1 MRIGIAASRVAEA
14 KLLRAAVLLKRE
26 HQVIWMT
33 DSGAAA
39 VELSAKDTPDLLLM
53 GLRARAEAVD
63 AIRRIMASTPCGILI
78 VTASVQR
85 DTGRVFEA
93 MGHGAMDVVDMPA
106 SPSLEDATELL
117 ERISIVSRL
126 VGDKTVAQVPVCD
139 SRSAASDSWPL
150 VAIGASTGG
159 PAAVAQLLRA
169 LPQDFPAAIVLI
181 QHVDA
186 QFAHGMADWLN
197 QQSALPVAVA
207 REGQRL
213 APGHVLLAGTSDH
226 LVLKAPQHL
235 GYTSEPRQSVYRPSV
250 DVFFESVR
258 RYWRGDAVGVL
269 LTGMGGDGARGLKAL
284 RTGGHHTIAQD
295 QDSSVVYG
303 MPKAAATLNAA
314 VDILPMDRIAAR
326 LVAVVAERTR
336 PQRA

>member
-1 MRIGIAASRVAEA
+1 MRIGIVASRLAEA
-14 KLLRAAVLLKRE
+14 KLLRAAVLIKSE

-33 DSGAAA
+33 DSGGDA

-53 GLRARAEAVD
+53 GLRARTEAVD
-63 AIRRIMASTPCGILI
+63 ATRRIMASTPCGILI
-78 VTASVQR
+78 VTACVQR
-85 DTGRVFEA
+85 DTARVFEA
-93 MGHGAMDVVDMPA
+93 MGHGALDVVNMPA
-106 SPSLEDATELL
+106 SPSPEGARELL

-126 VGDKTVAQVPVCD
+126 VGDKTSALVPVGD
-139 SRSAASDSWPL
+139 SRSAVSDRWPL

-159 PAAVAQLLRA
+159 PAAVALLLRR

-181 QHVDA
+181 QHVGV
-186 QFAHGMADWLN
+186 QFARGMADWLD

-213 APGHVLLAGTSDH
+213 AAGQVLLAGTSDH
-226 LVLKAPQHL
+226 LVLKGPQHL
-235 GYTSEPRQSVYRPSV
+235 GYTSEPRQCVYRPSV
-250 DVFFESVR
+250 DVFFESVS
-258 RYWRGDAVGVL
+258 RYRRGDAVGVL

-295 QDSSVVYG
+295 QGSSVVYG

-314 VDILPMDRIAAR
+314 VDILPMDRIASR

-336 PQRA
+336 PKSA

>member
-1 MRIGIAASRVAEA
+1 
-14 KLLRAAVLLKRE
+14 
-26 HQVIWMT
+26 
-33 DSGAAA
+33 
-39 VELSAKDTPDLLLM
+39 
-53 GLRARAEAVD
+53 
-63 AIRRIMASTPCGILI
+63 
-78 VTASVQR
+78 
-85 DTGRVFEA
+85 VFEA
-93 MGHGAMDVVDMPA
+93 MGHGAMDVVHMPA

-126 VGDKTVAQVPVCD
+126 VGDKAVADGPVWD
-139 SRSAASDSWPL
+139 TRSAAPDSWPL

-159 PAAVAQLLRA
+159 PAAVALLLRR

-181 QHVDA
+181 QHVGV

-213 APGHVLLAGTSDH
+213 AAGQVLLAGTSDH
-226 LVLKAPQHL
+226 LVLKGPQHL
-235 GYTSEPRQSVYRPSV
+235 GYTSEPRQCVYRPSV
-250 DVFFESVR
+250 DVFFESVS

-295 QDSSVVYG
+295 QGSSVVYG

-314 VDILPMDRIAAR
+314 VDILPMDRIASR

-336 PQRA
+336 PKSA